1 MSVVGAA
8 DLAGAGDETTEL
20 LRALI
25 RNACV
30 NTGVPDGGGE
40 ERNAATL
47 SAYLDG
53 IDRYADVTERRF
65 APVPGRESLVLRIHG
80 TTPEASSLCL
90 MAHTDVV
97 PADPSRWTHDPFGG
111 ELHDGVV
118 WGRGAVDMLNQAAAQ
133 AVAVRH
139 LLEGGWRPTGDLVLF
154 FPADEE
160 AGGHLGARWIT
171 EHEPDVLSCDYL
183 VSEGGGFHLPDM
195 RGAAGESDGTDGSG
209 DRLPAIGVM
218 IGEKGPYWQRF
229 AASGT
234 PGHASVPWHADN
246 AVLTA
251 SDAVVRLGA
260 MQPPAHCDATW
271 TELLDAMA
279 VPEPLRSRLSSP
291 DTLDDALEEL
301 ARTFP
306 AETPILH
313 ACTHTTFAAN
323 TFSGGAKTNVI
334 ASSAQFTVDCRLLP
348 GQSSD
353 DADALIDA
361 SLGERSDRFTREVL
375 QYETAT
381 ASPVD
386 TPLWRAT
393 AGAVEDVIGP
403 SRLAPWVAPFA
414 TDARFLRP
422 RGTVAYGVTLHDE
435 HVDLA
440 AWLRLFHGDDERV
453 SVRALANATAFYGRL
468 CQRLWDS

>member
-1 MSVVGAA
+1 VPVVG
-8 DLAGAGDETTEL
+8 DPGAVDDGAETTEL

-30 NTGVPDGGGE
+30 NTGTPDGGGE

-47 SAYLDG
+47 AAYLDG
-53 IDRYADVTERRF
+53 IDRFADVEVHRF
-65 APVPGRESLVLRIHG
+65 EPEPGRVSLVQRIMG
-80 TTPEASSLCL
+80 ADADAPSLCL

-97 PADPSRWTHDPFGG
+97 PADAARWTHDPFAG
-111 ELHDGVV
+111 EVHDGVV

-139 LLEGGWRPTGDLVLF
+139 LLESGWRPSGDLVLF

-160 AGGHLGARWIT
+160 AGGGLGARWIT
-171 EHEPDVLSCDYL
+171 DHAPDVVACDYL

-195 RGAAGESDGTDGSG
+195 SGRTELTGTDSG
-209 DRLPAIGVM
+209 LPAIGVM
-218 IGEKGPYWQRF
+218 VGEKGPYWQRF
-229 AASGT
+229 SASGT
-234 PGHASVPWHADN
+234 PGHASVPWRSDN

-251 SDAVVRLGA
+251 ADAVVRIGGA
-260 MQPPAHCDATW
+260 RPAAQCDDVW
-271 TELLDAMA
+271 VDLIDAMA
-279 VPEPLRSRLSSP
+279 VPEPLRSRLLSP
-291 DTLDDALEEL
+291 DTLDEALEEL
-301 ARTFP
+301 ATDFP

-313 ACTHTTFAAN
+313 ACTHLTFAAN
-323 TFSGGAKTNVI
+323 TFTGGAKTNVI

-348 GQSSD
+348 GRT
-353 DADALIDA
+353 DADADAVIDEA
-361 SLGERSDRFTREVL
+361 FGPLAGRLRREVL
-375 QYETAT
+375 QYDTAT

-386 TPLWRAT
+386 TPLWHAT
-393 AGAVEDVIGP
+393 AGAVADVIGP
-403 SRLAPWVAPFA
+403 SRIAPWVAPFA

-453 SVRALANATAFYGRL
+453 SVRALGNATAFYGRL
-468 CQRLWDS
+468 CQRLWGT